1 LQKILIFADVNPNPL
16 HSSRESSPDPF
27 LDVEVNAALTPS
39 SSSTPL
45 HNNSATPALVSMKKK
60 RAVRGRMG
68 HGLKTMKNMREGE
81 ERSLQKDVGVVEDLL
96 MKERIRQ
103 EQKGKKAKV
112 LNDLVGGED
121 KGKEKKDGK
130 GKKGG
135 VKSAKGAGGG
145 VSYFTEGMPTG
156 RAGGSSRSLNEDFVE
171 SMARVT
177 KTKAAS
183 ARPSSAST
191 KPSSA
196 STRPTSASSGSNSA
210 TSTSSQRPTM
220 PTTPTTHTTPVPS
233 TPANQTSAKLEG
245 GWEEVKM
252 EDGRV
257 YYYHR
262 LTRASRWDKPK
273 GAMAEA
279 MEQRIIEEERKK
291 ENAIRER
298 KKLREEEKRKAREM
312 EEEKDDLSRSTA
324 EAVKKWATGKGVHLL
339 LNDLGNIFEGAPVPA
354 APLTA
359 ESSASEV
366 KRAYMKAIRHVHPD
380 KIGANASVQMK
391 LTSQAVFGAL
401 NAAHER
407 RKRVE
412 GK

>member
-1 LQKILIFADVNPNPL
+1 
-16 HSSRESSPDPF
+16 
-27 LDVEVNAALTPS
+27 
-39 SSSTPL
+39 
-45 HNNSATPALVSMKKK
+45 
-60 RAVRGRMG
+60 
-68 HGLKTMKNMREGE
+68 
-81 ERSLQKDVGVVEDLL
+81 
-96 MKERIRQ
+96 
-103 EQKGKKAKV
+103 
-112 LNDLVGGED
+112 
-121 KGKEKKDGK
+121 
-130 GKKGG
+130 
-135 VKSAKGAGGG
+135 
-145 VSYFTEGMPTG
+145 
-156 RAGGSSRSLNEDFVE
+156 
-171 SMARVT
+171 
-177 KTKAAS
+177 
-183 ARPSSAST
+183 
-191 KPSSA
+191 
-196 STRPTSASSGSNSA
+196 
-210 TSTSSQRPTM
+210 
-220 PTTPTTHTTPVPS
+220 
-233 TPANQTSAKLEG
+233 
-245 GWEEVKM
+245 M